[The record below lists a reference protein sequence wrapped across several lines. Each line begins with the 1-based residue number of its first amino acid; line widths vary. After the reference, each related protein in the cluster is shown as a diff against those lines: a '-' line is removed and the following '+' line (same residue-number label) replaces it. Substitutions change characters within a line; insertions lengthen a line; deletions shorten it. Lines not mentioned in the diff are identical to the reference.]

1 MKCIMI
7 ESSNVLNIIFII
19 QGLEQ
24 EKILSVI
31 KLVSSLS
38 LKSKSEFDTELT
50 SSLNSVFLTVGVVKI
65 LLNRWF

>member
-50 SSLNSVFLTVGVVKI
+50 SSLNSVFLTVGVV
-65 LLNRWF
+65 